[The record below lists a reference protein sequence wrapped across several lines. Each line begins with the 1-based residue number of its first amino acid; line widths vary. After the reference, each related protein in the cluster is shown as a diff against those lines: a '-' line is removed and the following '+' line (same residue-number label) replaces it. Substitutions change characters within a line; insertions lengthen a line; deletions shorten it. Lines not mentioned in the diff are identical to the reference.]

1 MSERQPVQ
9 PVFDPVAQARIDANP
24 GVKLYEQWVDSPMG
38 QVDPADASRLLNY
51 LETRPSIDVK
61 GRVHSADGKFQPVS
75 KIDPESPYADQASG
89 SSINRGNSFKN
100 SDGITAGDIGVELP
114 VENNTAYE
122 DMGIPELAKKLGEAE
137 RREDRS
143 TATNVSEVLIDKI
156 ALLVDRTNMKPD
168 AQEAL
173 FERVWRIKDGV
184 DATTNKAKKVQAK
197 AEKAEKVTSTF
208 EWEPI
213 DWPEA
218 ADKAVKVPAQA
229 PEKAVI
235 AAEAKGS
242 AKDAQIAEAN
252 ADVSQAEVS
261 PQDRVKQIEK
271 ELAEMADNGAS
282 RDDFTAK
289 LFEYRAAYREAV
301 PKDAG
306 LKTLNAYL
314 DNMNDNIKAMTS
326 WFRDGA
332 SAPVA
337 NEAKVAR
344 PVEAP
349 AESGVT
355 PQKRMVELRR
365 EIKAHIANGDIS
377 PEDYAAKV
385 NEYRESYLLSI
396 PEGESDDSIKKFI
409 KQLDDDTAKIYALY
423 QPQTAGEPVADA
435 TSTETTAGAPSSNP
449 HEALRDAHDQLW
461 VAKERFAKA
470 GDDAGERKKA
480 IAAARAATNAVG
492 RLENWDA
499 ARTNKENMVF
509 EKRFGEALSRPKS
522 FVSPDGIVPKS
533 SEAAKLT
540 PEQEQEAAYQLETS
554 ELRVVIREE
563 FRKEKEARALLGAD
577 LSKMNAAEL
586 RAFNEKLEALG
597 GDNALLQMEE
607 QRDNFDQKIKD
618 LTEAL
623 DIRVKAR
630 ATELGAD
637 EEWIEKEQNT
647 QAKLLSGEEQET
659 DPAKTAAVPVV
670 TEIVPKPKTREK
682 KTQRRRVAAV
692 LGLVAVGVI
701 ALFNRG
707 DPANTSQVTTA
718 TTKAPEAAAPAAPAP
733 NESPK
738 GLKPGQTIWDKATE
752 QLRSQGISSPS
763 EADIAHEMSHQMYD
777 KSGNPISLE
786 DASKLPV
793 GFENSRK

>member
-1 MSERQPVQ
+1 MSESVK
-9 PVFDPVAQARIDANP
+9 VDNFDPLTQAR
-24 GVKLYEQWVDSPMG
+24 
-38 QVDPADASRLLNY
+38 ADASPQRALYAEWVGDPAAVNAEAAASLVTY
-51 LETRPSIDVK
+51 LESVPTSEPTPK
-61 GRVHSADGKFQPVS
+61 
-75 KIDPESPYADQASG
+75 
-89 SSINRGNSFKN
+89 
-100 SDGITAGDIGVELP
+100 T
-114 VENNTAYE
+114 YE
-122 DMGIPELAKKLGEAE
+122 DMGMLELARALGDAE
-137 RREDRS
+137 RREDRGI
-143 TATNVSEVLIDKI
+143 ATEVSRVLIDKI
-156 ALLVDRTNMKPD
+156 EDYAEKTKIDAE

-173 FERVWRIKDGV
+173 FDRLWRVKDGV

-197 AEKAEKVTSTF
+197 AEKAAKVTSTV

-213 DWPEA
+213 AWPEVK
-218 ADKAVKVPAQA
+218 DSNDAVKA
-229 PEKAVI
+229 PEKAETAAKAGSPDI
-235 AAEAKGS
+235 ATKA
-242 AKDAQIAEAN
+242 AEAN

-261 PQDRVKQIEK
+261 PKDRVKQIEK
-271 ELAEMADNGAS
+271 ELADMADNGAS

-289 LFEYRAAYREAV
+289 LFEYRAAYRAAV

-337 NEAKVAR
+337 NEAKAAL

-409 KQLDDDTAKIYALY
+409 KQLDDDTAKIYSLY
-423 QPQTAGEPVADA
+423 QPQTAGEPVA
-435 TSTETTAGAPSSNP
+435 EPAP
-449 HEALRDAHDQLW
+449 
-461 VAKERFAKA
+461 
-470 GDDAGERKKA
+470 
-480 IAAARAATNAVG
+480 AAAAPAETKVKEVIVDRDTLDRRLFSAKDTYDHTDNEAKRAEAV
-492 RLENWDA
+492 EA
-499 ARTNKENMVF
+499 ARKATLAIGRKEKWNEARIIKESNKF
-509 EKRFGEALSRPKS
+509 RKQFGGAELLGE
-522 FVSPDGIVPKS
+522 VIVQP
-533 SEAAKLT
+533 AAVEPQQVAAEVQPQT
-540 PEQEQEAAYQLETS
+540 PEQEQEAAYQQDTS
-554 ELRVVIREE
+554 DLRVVIREE
-563 FRKEKEARALLGAD
+563 FRKEKQARALLGAD
-577 LSKMNAAEL
+577 LSKMNATEL
-586 RAFNEKLEALG
+586 RAYNEKLEALG

-630 ATELGAD
+630 AAELGVD

-647 QAKLLSGEEQET
+647 QAKLLAGEKQET
-659 DPAKTAAVPVV
+659 DPAKTAVVPVV
-670 TEIVPKPKTREK
+670 AEVAPAPKKREK
-682 KTQRRRVAAV
+682 KTRLARAALLV
-692 LGLVAVGVI
+692 GTLALGAMY
-701 ALFNRG
+701 LFSRG
-707 DPANTSQVTTA
+707 ESANSSSQVTTA
-718 TTKAPEAAAPAAPAP
+718 TTNAPEAAASAAPAP

-763 EADIAHEMSHQMYD
+763 EADIAHEMSHQMFD
-777 KSGNPISLE
+777 KSGNQISLKAATE
-786 DASKLPV
+786 LPV